1 MGSVNAVEIEPPVTM
16 TEAAVRHVRNQ
27 IERRGSG
34 IGVRLGIKKMG
45 CSGFGYEIDFIDEA
59 GDDDREYPVAEGLSV
74 YVDPEALPYVKGT
87 QLDYVRE
94 GVNSTFKFVNPNVQD
109 TCGCG
114 ESFSV

>member
-1 MGSVNAVEIEPPVTM
+1 M
-16 TEAAVRHVRNQ
+16 TEAAVRHVMNQ

-45 CSGFGYEIDFIDEA
+45 CSGFGYQVDFIDEA
-59 GDDDREYPVAEGLSV
+59 GEDDREYPVTEGLSV
-74 YVDPEALPYVKGT
+74 YVDPQALPYVKGT

-94 GVNSTFKFVNPNVQD
+94 GLNATFKFINPNVQD

>member
-16 TEAAVRHVRNQ
+16 TEAAVRHVRKQ
-27 IERRGSG
+27 IEKRGSG

-45 CSGFGYEIDFIDEA
+45 CSGFGYQIDFIDEA
-59 GDDDREYPVAEGLSV
+59 AEDDRVYPVAEGLSV
-74 YVDPEALPYVKGT
+74 YVGLDALPYVRGT
-87 QLDYVRE
+87 RLDYARE
-94 GVNSTFKFVNPNVQD
+94 GLNSTFKFINPNVQD